1 MKRSKWKVSTA
12 LLKMVEKRSRITA
25 RDISR
30 SALGTH
36 CTTRDLPSASRS
48 ERSGPTTVVLP
59 APMIIWWQ
67 TERPSRT
74 ASMNLPMSATCD
86 SRRIMVEVN
95 SVTRKRGS

>member
-59 APMIIWWQ
+59 APMIIWWH